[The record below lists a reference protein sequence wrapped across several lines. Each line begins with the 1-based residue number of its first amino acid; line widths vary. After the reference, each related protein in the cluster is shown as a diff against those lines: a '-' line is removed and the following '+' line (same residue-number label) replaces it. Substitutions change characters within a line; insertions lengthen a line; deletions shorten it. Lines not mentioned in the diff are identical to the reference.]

1 MRGWPASSRKDVQI
15 GGRSRK
21 TTAGA
26 TIMFAAHNQHYEF
39 VRDGLTT
46 PDAGGEMDNLMLFL
60 VTQPGARHWWREWKT
75 MFPEAFRD
83 HTDGLIR
90 EGEAAD

>member
-1 MRGWPASSRKDVQI
+1 
-15 GGRSRK
+15 
-21 TTAGA
+21 
-26 TIMFAAHNQHYEF
+26 MFAAHNQHYEF